1 MNVIRPSNF
10 EHEKLPVLV
19 WIYGGGF
26 VQGGAP
32 DLRYNLSF
40 LVEHSVTIGHPVIAV
55 SLNYRLSAWGFL
67 SSNETVESGD
77 SNFGIRDQRLALHW
91 IQENIAAF
99 GGKLYDKLIQY
110 SLLIVIF
117 TQATAPR

>member
-1 MNVIRPSNF
+1 MNVIRPSGYQKQ
-10 EHEKLPVLV
+10 KLPVLV
-19 WIYGGGF
+19 WIFGGGF

-40 LVEHSVTIGHPVIAV
+40 IVEHSVKIGQPVIGI
-55 SLNYRLSAWGFL
+55 SINYRLSAWGFL
-67 SSNETVESGD
+67 QSKEVRASGG

-99 GGKLYDKLIQY
+99 GGKGTL
-110 SLLIVIF
+110 
-117 TQATAPR
+117 

>member
-1 MNVIRPSNF
+1 MYLNVVRPSRSK
-10 EHEKLPVLV
+10 HEKLPVLV
-19 WIYGGGF
+19 WIFGGGF

-40 LVEHSVTIGHPVIAV
+40 LVDHSVTIGHPVVAV

-67 SSNETVESGD
+67 SSKEVKEGGD

-91 IQENIAAF
+91 IKENIEAF
-99 GGKLYDKLIQY
+99 GGELDDKRYLI
-110 SLLIVIF
+110 
-117 TQATAPR
+117 